1 MLTIIIITLT
11 LANHLSPKTTYP
23 KKTSQDQY
31 IITIYLTFEIL
42 NFLQKKK
49 CIYISKNQ
57 FILGDVLSLT
67 LSLFR
72 KVS

>member
-1 MLTIIIITLT
+1 M
-11 LANHLSPKTTYP
+11 
-23 KKTSQDQY
+23 SQYQY
-31 IITIYLTFEIL
+31 ITVCLTFEIL

-57 FILGDVLSLT
+57 FILGDVLSLS
-67 LSLFR
+67 LSPFR